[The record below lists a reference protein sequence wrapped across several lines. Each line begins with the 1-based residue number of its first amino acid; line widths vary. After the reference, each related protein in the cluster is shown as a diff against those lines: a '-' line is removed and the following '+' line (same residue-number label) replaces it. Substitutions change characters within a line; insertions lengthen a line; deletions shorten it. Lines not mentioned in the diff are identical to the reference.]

1 MNMSVLVYRNK
12 SRSATLTIH
21 GDKAHYCCF
30 SKDASKKLKDDNK
43 ELMLIKG
50 AVHTDLYDRTDI
62 IPFDK
67 IVSFFKTYLK

>member
-12 SRSATLTIH
+12 SRSATLKIH
-21 GDKAHYCCF
+21 GDKTHYCYF

-50 AVHTDLYDRTDI
+50 AVHTYLYDRTDI